1 MRLTS
6 HDLRDL
12 QILKYYRLVRKWAC
26 KTYGLTDADLELLI
40 YLDCKGRFT
49 RQEFIDGT
57 YTMSW
62 DKNRWEKLR
71 RNGWIEAWRHRNRT
85 TIKYSVFKTSFKCSH
100 LISRIYRI
108 LLGEEDIPFSKVV
121 NNAEGILDKVITT
134 DKERDEAKLA
144 LKSLLLE
151 AEKEAF
157 AKEVEDRKSAR
168 DMYKDDAFIQKVLA
182 TLFTAAYFG
191 LSFMMFKVF
200 VVKEINLG
208 EFEISFISTIF
219 GAMSAK
225 VNTVVDFFFG
235 GSSKKNEQIK
245 K

>member
-1 MRLTS
+1 MIGNVIGSL
-6 HDLRDL
+6 
-12 QILKYYRLVRKWAC
+12 
-26 KTYGLTDADLELLI
+26 
-40 YLDCKGRFT
+40 
-49 RQEFIDGT
+49 
-57 YTMSW
+57 
-62 DKNRWEKLR
+62 
-71 RNGWIEAWRHRNRT
+71 
-85 TIKYSVFKTSFKCSH
+85 
-100 LISRIYRI
+100 
-108 LLGEEDIPFSKVV
+108 FSKVV

-191 LSFMMFKVF
+191 LSFMMFRVF
-200 VVKEINLG
+200 VMGDLDLG

-235 GSSKKNEQIK
+235 GSSKKNEQQNNK
-245 K
+245 

>member
-1 MRLTS
+1 MIGNVIGSL
-6 HDLRDL
+6 
-12 QILKYYRLVRKWAC
+12 
-26 KTYGLTDADLELLI
+26 
-40 YLDCKGRFT
+40 
-49 RQEFIDGT
+49 
-57 YTMSW
+57 
-62 DKNRWEKLR
+62 
-71 RNGWIEAWRHRNRT
+71 
-85 TIKYSVFKTSFKCSH
+85 
-100 LISRIYRI
+100 
-108 LLGEEDIPFSKVV
+108 FSKVV

-144 LKSLLLE
+144 LKTLLLE

-191 LSFMMFKVF
+191 LSFMMFRVF
-200 VVKEINLG
+200 VMGDLNLG

-235 GSSKKNEQIK
+235 GSSKKNEQINK